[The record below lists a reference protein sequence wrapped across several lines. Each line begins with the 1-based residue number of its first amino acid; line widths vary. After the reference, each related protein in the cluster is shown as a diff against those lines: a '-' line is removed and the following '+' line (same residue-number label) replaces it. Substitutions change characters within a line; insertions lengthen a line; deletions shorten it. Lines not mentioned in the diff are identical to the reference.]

1 MDMRNPLTVGVLLSL
16 AWCVAG
22 LALAWRGAR
31 AFGPKRYRSRP
42 ASDASRGVA
51 YAFGAGMLPGAKE
64 SVRTHL
70 GSWGAGVLFH
80 LGTFSAFALLALGL
94 AGWAAPRAVAS
105 ALGGMALL
113 GAVCG
118 LLLVVKRAVSADLRS
133 FSVPDDFASNLLT
146 TGFSAV
152 AGLVAF
158 GLLKAA
164 ILEVAAVALLLYLP
178 LGKIRHCVFFF
189 PTRFYFGTYFGRRGV
204 LPPAG
209 KDLHA

>member
-1 MDMRNPLTVGVLLSL
+1 MEMKDPLAIGVLLAL

-22 LALAWRGAR
+22 LALAWRGAL

-42 ASDASRGVA
+42 AGDASRGVT

-80 LGTFSAFALLALGL
+80 LGTFSAFAVLVFVLLR
-94 AGWAAPRAVAS
+94 WAAPGTLTM
-105 ALGGMALL
+105 ALGGTALL
-113 GAVCG
+113 GAACG
-118 LLLVVKRAVSADLRS
+118 LFLLVKRAASPDLRS

-146 TGFSAV
+146 TGFSAA
-152 AGLVAF
+152 AGLLAF
-158 GLLKAA
+158 GLVKSSVFEAS
-164 ILEVAAVALLLYLP
+164 AVALLLYLP
-178 LGKIRHCVFFF
+178 LGKIRHCIFFF
-189 PTRFYFGTYFGRRGV
+189 PTRFFFGTYFGRRGV

-209 KDLHA
+209 RNLRA

>member
-1 MDMRNPLTVGVLLSL
+1 MEMKDPLTIGVLLAL

-22 LALAWRGAR
+22 LALAWRGAL

-42 ASDASRGVA
+42 AGDASRGVV
-51 YAFGAGMLPGAKE
+51 YAFGEGMLPGAKE

-80 LGTFSAFALLALGL
+80 LGTFSALALLALGL
-94 AGWAAPRAVAS
+94 TGWAVPRSITS
-105 ALGGMALL
+105 ALGGLALA
-113 GAVCG
+113 GAACG
-118 LLLVVKRAVSADLRS
+118 LFLLARRAASPDLRS
-133 FSVPDDFASNLLT
+133 FSVPDDFVSNLLT

-152 AGLVAF
+152 AGLMAF

-164 ILEVAAVALLLYLP
+164 ALEVSAVALLLYLP

-189 PTRFYFGTYFGRRGV
+189 PTRYFFGTYFGRRGV

-209 KDLHA
+209 RAPRG